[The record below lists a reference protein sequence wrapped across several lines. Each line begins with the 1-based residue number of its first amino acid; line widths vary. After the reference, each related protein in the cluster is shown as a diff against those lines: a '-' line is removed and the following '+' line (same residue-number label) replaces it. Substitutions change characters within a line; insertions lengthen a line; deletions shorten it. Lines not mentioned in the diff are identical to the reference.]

1 MSTAISRLGYVY
13 RNDDLHYTQDDLRT
27 WLPVL
32 ISLNTRWLTLYASSE
47 RTVPEHFLGGII
59 EAGIEPVILIRAKL
73 GETNPHA
80 LHPLLRSYA
89 RWGVHY
95 VVVYDRP
102 NLRGNWNTAEW
113 NRRGIVE
120 RFLDRT
126 IPLLEYQQSLG
137 LKPVFAPLEPGGDY
151 WDTAFLRSA
160 FESLVR
166 RGKSDLLESLHLG
179 VYAWTYDKPLGWGAG
194 GPSQW
199 PEARPYHTPSNCQ
212 DQIGFRTFEW
222 YAELTAQSI
231 GRVPPMLVIAGG
243 AVPDLAVETDHTTA
257 QIEQNVS
264 ILRALNGTDI
274 PEYVLNFAF
283 YCLSADSERP
293 GSNAGWFTEET
304 QPKPIVEAIQKV
316 LSSGEKKP
324 AGLTPKSLDHYVLL
338 PNDVELN
345 SAFAELSGFIQQHK
359 PVLGFSKIEARM
371 AHKVTLVGGESEFPR
386 AFERDLAD
394 DGCLVDRITTAPKTI
409 AETPAESIPPRPS
422 IKYSPLGGS

>member
-1 MSTAISRLGYVY
+1 MTPAIPRLGYVY
-13 RNDDLHYTQDDLRT
+13 RNDDRHYTQDDLRI
-27 WLPVL
+27 WFPML

-59 EAGIEPVILIRAKL
+59 DAGIEPVILIRGKL
-73 GETNPHA
+73 GEANPHA

-89 RWGVHY
+89 RWGARY

-102 NLRGNWNTAEW
+102 NLRGCWNTAEW

-160 FESLVR
+160 FESFAR
-166 RGKSDLLESLHLG
+166 RGKSNLLESLHLG
-179 VYAWTYDKPLGWGAG
+179 VYTWTYDKPLGWGAG
-194 GPSQW
+194 GPSRW
-199 PEARPYHTPSNCQ
+199 PEARPYHTPPNCQ
-212 DQIGFRTFEW
+212 DQIGFRAFEW
-222 YAELTAQSI
+222 YADIAVQTI
-231 GRVPPMLVIAGG
+231 GRVPSMLVIAGG
-243 AVPDLAVETDHTTA
+243 AVPDLAKETDHNTA

-264 ILRALNGTDI
+264 ILRALSGADI

-283 YCLSADSERP
+283 YCLAADSEQP
-293 GSNAGWFTEET
+293 GSNAGWFTKEA

-316 LSSGEKKP
+316 LSSREKKP
-324 AGLTPKSLDHYVLL
+324 ASVTPKSLDHYVLL
-338 PNDVELN
+338 PNDVELK
-345 SAFAELSGFIQQHK
+345 SALTELTGFIQQHR
-359 PVLGFSKIEARM
+359 PVLGFSENEARM
-371 AHKVTLVGGESEFPR
+371 AGKVTLVGGESKFPR
-386 AFERDLAD
+386 TLERELAD
-394 DGCLVDRITTAPKTI
+394 AGCVVDRITTRPETLAGAPGQ
-409 AETPAESIPPRPS
+409 SIPPRPS